1 MKLGMFLIRMVAAT
15 EEAVPALNFVHA
27 TLPAGLK
34 AAVEE
39 FRNNPDWLR
48 FQAVMSLLFSPM
60 AVEVWE
66 GFFGQKIFRAF
77 PRPLTAAR

>member
-1 MKLGMFLIRMVAAT
+1 MVAAT

-60 AVEVWE
+60 AVEV
-66 GFFGQKIFRAF
+66 
-77 PRPLTAAR
+77 